1 MSTSDSFTW
10 KKCCIKWDL
19 RYNRV
24 RDMEGT
30 RITSVWKT
38 IPRTMEIN
46 VGLWK

>member
-30 RITSVWKT
+30 NLHKDHIS
-38 IPRTMEIN
+38 MEDYSKN
-46 VGLWK
+46 NGN